1 MGTYYAHV
9 MEHISQKA
17 RQMVQ
22 FEIAGII
29 QQAQASANTGKIDPQ
44 AAQAQIAKVQQ
55 DMQNPAEMEKLIS
68 MQTEQLI
75 TEVMPQMMPQGNSP
89 MDDPLVQIRMQ
100 ELDLKQK
107 DLQRKTEEDQGQM
120 LVELQKM
127 EQRATT
133 DAARIES
140 QEEIADKRNEVNR
153 ERIDVQRDKMNRG

>member
-1 MGTYYAHV
+1 
-9 MEHISQKA
+9 
-17 RQMVQ
+17 
-22 FEIAGII
+22 
-29 QQAQASANTGKIDPQ
+29 
-44 AAQAQIAKVQQ
+44 
-55 DMQNPAEMEKLIS
+55 
-68 MQTEQLI
+68 
-75 TEVMPQMMPQGNSP
+75 

-140 QEEIADKRNEVNR
+140 QEDIAEQRNEVNR

>member
-1 MGTYYAHV
+1 
-9 MEHISQKA
+9 
-17 RQMVQ
+17 
-22 FEIAGII
+22 
-29 QQAQASANTGKIDPQ
+29 
-44 AAQAQIAKVQQ
+44 
-55 DMQNPAEMEKLIS
+55 

-140 QEEIADKRNEVNR
+140 QEDIADQRNEVNR